1 MIRFKRLLKSFSYA
15 GHGLFKVLKEEQ
27 NFKIEVAAAIIVL
40 AAAWRLKIGS
50 LATALLVL
58 VIGLVLIME
67 IINSAVE
74 AISDVLK
81 PKLDNYVK
89 RIKDIVAAGVMVA
102 ALTAVV
108 VGLLIFG
115 QYLFR

>member
-1 MIRFKRLLKSFSYA
+1 MIRFKRLLKSFAYA
-15 GHGLFKVLKEEQ
+15 GQGFYKVFKEEQ
-27 NFKIEVAAAIIVL
+27 NFKIEILAAGLVL
-40 AAAWRLKIGS
+40 AAAWWLKIDGLS
-50 LATALLVL
+50 VAMLIV

-89 RIKDIVAAGVMVA
+89 RIKDIVAAGVMVSA
-102 ALTAVV
+102 IIAVV
-108 VGLLIFG
+108 VGCLIFG
-115 QYLFR
+115 QYLL